1 MNSVKSKREFEQA
14 DTQCVK
20 GVAILLLLYYHL
32 FRVQFENEAM
42 GIKFFIPVEISEILI
57 GFGNIC
63 VAIFLFLSAY
73 GMTKKLLS
81 KEQKLCEMYSY
92 SLKRLLTIV
101 IHFVVMFISV
111 NALWFHFFDY
121 ARLYGEGKQG
131 IIFML
136 VDAIGFAQIFR
147 TPTLCETWWYMEIAI
162 ICIVIIPLL
171 VLLVKKAGWKILLPA
186 LLLPCIIT
194 LPKDFGRYYLV
205 MVLGVVAAKEDWL
218 TKLHETKIPKA
229 VKVIVCLLLV
239 ALSVA
244 IRQNFMVFETFAYLI
259 DAPIAF
265 LLVYSVYEI
274 IPGKSIPG
282 RVLGFLGKHS
292 MNIYFVHTFFYL
304 ILWRDY
310 IYKPKVA
317 ILIYLCLLFISLLYS
332 VLLELVKKLVRVPK
346 LIAFLDRITQGA
358 KKQ

>member
-1 MNSVKSKREFEQA
+1 MNSVTSKREFEQA

-20 GVAILLLLYYHL
+20 GIAILLLLYYHL
-32 FRVQFENEAM
+32 FHVQFENEAM
-42 GIKFFIPVEISEILI
+42 GIRFFIPWEISEKLI

-63 VAIFLFLSAY
+63 VAVFLFLSAY
-73 GMTKKLLS
+73 GMTKKLLGR
-81 KEQKLCEMYSY
+81 EQKLSEMYSY
-92 SLKRLLTIV
+92 SLKRLLTII

-121 ARLYGEGKQG
+121 GRLYGEGKQG
-131 IIFML
+131 ILFML
-136 VDAIGFAQIFR
+136 VDALGFAQICK

-186 LLLPCIIT
+186 LLLPCIIS
-194 LPKDFGRYYLV
+194 LPKDFGRYHLV
-205 MVLGVVAAKEDWL
+205 MVLGAVAAKEDWL
-218 TKLHETKIPKA
+218 TRLHATKIPKV

-265 LLVYSVYEI
+265 LLVYSIYEM

-317 ILIYLCLLFISLLYS
+317 ILIFFCLLLVSLLYS
-332 VLLELVKKLVRVPK
+332 VLLELMKKLIQVPR
-346 LIAFLDRITQGA
+346 LLAVVERMTEGR
-358 KKQ
+358 KK